1 MPLNKFKM
9 VNFILWLA
17 YILALASSVNHLAWA
32 FGKLE
37 FTPWVGWIPALA
49 VDFGL
54 AALAYAIQQ
63 RKRARRQT
71 RMLWYGVIAFS
82 AISAFANLLHAIA
95 VVSAADTNITWETIK
110 AVDGLTLTKAII
122 LSASLP
128 LLVVYLGEIV
138 SSDDADAAKAA
149 EREQRRQERAE
160 EAATPEAAV
169 IRAEARK
176 AAGTVVKMVKTKP
189 RRQARR
195 SPEFDRLLEAVHEQA
210 GFEPFGQADVQEW
223 TGRGKTSVY
232 ALLGYGEEAGRI
244 EQVSRGRY
252 VYRNGVGR

>member
-37 FTPWVGWIPALA
+37 FTPMVGWIPALA

-63 RKRARRQT
+63 RKRAKRQT
-71 RMLWYGVIAFS
+71 RMLWYGVMAFS

-95 VVSAADTNITWETIK
+95 VVSAADTNITWEAIK

-138 SSDDADAAKAA
+138 SSDDAEAAKVA
-149 EREQRRQERAE
+149 EREQRRQEKVE
-160 EAATPEAAV
+160 DAAV
-169 IRAEARK
+169 IRAETRK
-176 AAGTVVKMVKTKP
+176 EAGTGARG
-189 RRQARR
+189 RRPEASKSRR
-195 SPEFDRLLEAVHEQA
+195 PSRHSPEFDRLLEAVHQQA
-210 GFEPFGQADVQEW
+210 GFEPFSQGQVQEW

-232 ALLGYGEEAGRI
+232 ALLGYGEEAGRV
-244 EQVSRGRY
+244 EQVSRGVY
-252 VYRNGVGR
+252 VYRNGAKSP